1 MDPQI
6 EELKQLVRQN
16 IALTQETNKMVHGM
30 RNAGRLKS
38 IFWLVVFLGSVAISI
53 YSYFFFVAPRI
64 QQITTFYQT
73 NIAPLQGASDQF
85 MKFFQGSSQGST
97 SSDTPAE

>member
-16 IALTQETNKMVHGM
+16 IALTQETNKILHSM

-38 IFWLVVFLGSVAISI
+38 LFWLVVFLGSIAISV
-53 YSYFFFVAPRI
+53 YSYYFFVAPRI
-64 QQITTFYQT
+64 QQITNFYET

-85 MKFFQGSSQGST
+85 MKLLQGNQGSSST
-97 SSDTPAE
+97 DTPAE